1 MKNILVLILGFLLG
15 CLAMY
20 LICCKNDDD
29 DGMLPTTPPAP
40 SGLITPRDAMTLDQA
55 YDPRYQLISST
66 IVTRPGGD
74 NRSVWF
80 STEEIKSFLDY
91 ADHQASN
98 LNYTMNGIRIYL
110 GAYPDDPTGEGYT
123 TMFMVPTG
131 YANTADTDGA
141 EEDQLR
147 RPNNDIIG
155 ADGLNHG
162 GSGMPPS
169 ANYPQ

>member
-15 CLAMY
+15 GLAMY
-20 LICCKNDDD
+20 LFCCRDQGN
-29 DGMLPTTPPAP
+29 GLEPTTPAAP
-40 SGLITPRDAMTLDQA
+40 NGLITPRDAMTLDQA
-55 YDPRYQLISST
+55 YDPRYRLISDS

-80 STEEIKSFLDY
+80 SIDEIKSFLDY
-91 ADHQASN
+91 ADHQSSN

-141 EEDQLR
+141 EDDQLAR
-147 RPNNDIIG
+147 SNNDIIG
-155 ADGLNHG
+155 ADGLNRGHG
-162 GSGMPPS
+162 GEPPS
-169 ANYPQ
+169 ASYPQ